1 MSDLTI
7 IIGVVSTISGILI
20 AWLGLRRS
28 SMVDKATERSAIIA
42 AQTGSVG
49 QVIEGLNQIIDNLQ
63 DDNKIWRESFKDI
76 SIKLAEIT
84 KERDLLKNELYSLK
98 KKYNINGDN

>member
-1 MSDLTI
+1 
-7 IIGVVSTISGILI
+7 
-20 AWLGLRRS
+20 
-28 SMVDKATERSAIIA
+28 MVDKATERSAVIA

-76 SIKLAEIT
+76 SLKLAEIT
-84 KERDLLKNELYSLK
+84 KERDALQSELYTLK
-98 KKYNINGDN
+98 KKYNINGDNK